1 MFLNQCTRLKMRIPI
16 LLGLCD
22 FVKQVHKLLRLDPH
36 DLPLEIYLPL
46 LIILVLPGLCP
57 ECRVTC
63 LSDYLL
69 CLPPIE
75 RLHDYPIQLPPYL
88 LSAHTQLFNLL
99 WLLYESYLFFLSN
112 KVILL
117 YVVQELPHSDIRDS
131 VGVVSELGLKELLVE
146 VDLPLF

>member
-1 MFLNQCTRLKMRIPI
+1 MRIPI
-16 LLGLCD
+16 LLGLRD

-36 DLPLEIYLPL
+36 DFPLESYLPL
-46 LIILVLPGLCP
+46 LIILVLPDLCP

-75 RLHDYPIQLPPYL
+75 RLHDYPIQLSPYL

-99 WLLYESYLFFLSN
+99 WLFYDYHLFYSI
-112 KVILL
+112 VILL
-117 YVVQELPHSDIRDS
+117 NVVQELSHSDIRDS
-131 VGVVSELGLKELLVE
+131 VGLVSELGLKQLLV
-146 VDLPLF
+146 